1 MKAKLTNT
9 DVQRRYQQVTTCTG
23 YSLKDDFVGIA
34 INPMQLIFCLV
45 VAAVLLAITFLVQP
59 LNFWL
64 CISITAL
71 VLAGLAVLLG
81 GNTIEKRHIDL
92 EALLI
97 GLGAAVGLYVLFWAS
112 AWLLHLPLFAGLNL
126 TEQLL
131 ALYALKG
138 TAPIYLILPVLLIIT
153 SPCEEIFWR
162 GFVQRGIAQSLGTT
176 KGWLLSAVLY
186 ALVHVVSLNPLL
198 VAAALISGLI
208 WGWMYLKQHHIVS
221 CIICHALWAIA
232 VFVILPLA

>member
-9 DVQRRYQQVTTCTG
+9 DVHRRYQQVTTCTG
-23 YSLKDDFVGIA
+23 YALKDDFVGIA
-34 INPMQLIFCLV
+34 INPLQLIFCLV
-45 VAAVLLAITFLVQP
+45 VAAVLLAVTFLLQP

-71 VLAGLAVLLG
+71 ALAGLAILLG
-81 GNTIEKRHIDL
+81 GNTIEKRHVDL

-97 GLGAAVGLYVLFWAS
+97 GAGAAIGLYVLFWLA
-112 AWLLHLPLFAGLNL
+112 AWLLRLPLFAGLGLGEHL
-126 TEQLL
+126 T
-131 ALYALKG
+131 ALYALKE
-138 TAPIYLILPVLLIIT
+138 TAPIYLIIPVLLLIT

-198 VAAALISGLI
+198 VAAALVSGLI
-208 WGWMYLKQHHIVS
+208 WGFMYLKQRHIVS
-221 CIICHALWAIA
+221 CIICHALWALV
-232 VFVILPLA
+232 VFILLPLA

>member
-45 VAAVLLAITFLVQP
+45 VAAVLLAVTFLVQP

-97 GLGAAVGLYVLFWAS
+97 GLGAAVGLYVLFWAA
-112 AWLLHLPLFAGLNL
+112 AWLLHLPLLAGLNL

-131 ALYALKG
+131 ALYTLKE